1 MIVYVI
7 QSSHARLLR
16 VLLVSQGTITN
27 ISWALLQHF
36 AFFHFHHA
44 LRLSTVYP
52 LVKFILISVG
62 KISAHLLNPSL
73 FFMPCRSSYSRL
85 YSIVYFFLLLLL
97 SSSLYLLA
105 FASVCCACK
114 KYCDTYSVMHCAFGD

>member
-16 VLLVSQGTITN
+16 VLLVSRGTIAN
-27 ISWALLQHF
+27 ISWALQQHF

-44 LRLSTVYP
+44 LRLFAVYP

-73 FFMPCRSSYSRL
+73 FFMPCRSSYSL

-97 SSSLYLLA
+97 SSSLYLLV
-105 FASVCCACK
+105 FVSVCCACK
-114 KYCDTYSVMHCAFGD
+114 KYCNTYSVMHCAFGD